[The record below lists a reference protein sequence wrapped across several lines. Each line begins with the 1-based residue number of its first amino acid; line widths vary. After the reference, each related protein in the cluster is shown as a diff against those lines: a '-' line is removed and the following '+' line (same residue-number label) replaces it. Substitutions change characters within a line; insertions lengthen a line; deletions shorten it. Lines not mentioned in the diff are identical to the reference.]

1 MHPQA
6 CSRSRQLFTRRR
18 QPQQLFQSLP
28 THPLGLALG
37 QRLDNLCLT
46 STEAE
51 ASPRGTEKHLGPQPL
66 EGKLVPQQIAGR
78 TSHPGVPQAHYT
90 STACIQQNPESSFRA
105 PSSLLHC
112 LAVFNTAPPSPRL
125 SCSSPGHT
133 SCCQTKPL
141 PLFQSIKDR
150 AKDFYPR

>member
-90 STACIQQNPESSFRA
+90 STACIQQTPRVQLQGTQFSAALSGCIQHGTPITTA
-105 PSSLLHC
+105 LL
-112 LAVFNTAPPSPRL
+112 
-125 SCSSPGHT
+125 
-133 SCCQTKPL
+133 
-141 PLFQSIKDR
+141 
-150 AKDFYPR
+150 